1 MARPGRKM
9 EGNSPRAEKAVA
21 VTYRCS
27 VAHRAL
33 LAKMCLAADLTQ
45 GEVLDE
51 ALQAWAQQRKAAK

>member
-1 MARPGRKM
+1 M